1 MFKKLTIIIVSLF
14 VIFGLAVAGCT
25 VSVRGSGSVV
35 EEGREVAQFDRIA
48 LDGMG
53 EIILTQGDDT
63 SLVIEAEDNL
73 MPYIKTTVRG
83 DELTINIQSRRP
95 IIPTEPIKFYVTT
108 PDIEGVSV
116 DGLGLISAEKIESG
130 SIEFSMNGSGAV
142 EIDELNADSLTVDID
157 GLGTIELAGRVDHQ
171 EIDINGSGNYDGKDI
186 ESETASIDIDGL
198 GSATIT
204 VEDELE
210 ISIDG
215 SGQVSYYGNPNV
227 DKSVNGLGRIVK
239 K

>member
-1 MFKKLTIIIVSLF
+1 MFKKLTVIIVSLF
-14 VIFGLAVAGCT
+14 IIMGLAVAGCT
-25 VSVRGSGSVV
+25 ASVRGSGSVV

-73 MPYIKTTVRG
+73 MEYIKTTVRG
-83 DELTINIQSRRP
+83 DELTISLQSRRP
-95 IIPTEPIKFYVTT
+95 IIPTEPIKFYVTS
-108 PDIEGVSV
+108 PSIEGVSI
-116 DGLGLISAEKIESG
+116 DGLGTIHADTIESD

-142 EIDELNADSLTVDID
+142 KIDELNADNLTVDID
-157 GLGTIELAGRVDHQ
+157 GLGTIELAGVVDHQ
-171 EIDINGSGNYDGKDI
+171 EIDIDGSGSYDGKDI
-186 ESETASIDIDGL
+186 ESKTASIDIDGL

-204 VEDELE
+204 VHDELDVD
-210 ISIDG
+210 IDG
-215 SGQVSYYGNPNV
+215 RGQVSYYGNPDV
-227 DKSVNGLGRIVK
+227 DKSTNGLGRVVK